1 MADNFQVNAVSGTPG
16 DTFAADEI
24 SAVKHPRVKVQW
36 GPDGTATDADDATN
50 SRLPVKVGDALPA
63 GTNNIGD
70 VDVLTSPG
78 TFAEDSAHAS
88 GNTGQFILGVR
99 NDALAGLTSTD
110 GDYSPVSVDNTGAVR
125 VIIQD
130 DLSIGSGIATD
141 DSAFTAGVST
151 GNPLM
156 GFATSDAVD
165 AGDVGVVAMTTT
177 RAMHVTLRDSVGDSA
192 MDDTNNAVRVNIVA
206 GAGSGGTAATDNSVF
221 TGGTTS
227 VTPIGAIF
235 DTTPPT
241 ITDGNVGAPRMNA
254 NRDLRFHAVDGAGD
268 SITDD
273 ANNAIRVNIVAGAG
287 SGGTAIA
294 DEAAFTEGSTS
305 FTPVGGVLNDTIAS
319 DPTEDQGAAFRITA
333 KRALHVNL
341 RSNGGADLTVTDG
354 SAAGT
359 IGLHALGT
367 DGTNAQIISTNTTGH
382 VNIADGGNSITVDG
396 SVSITGSVDTE
407 LPAAAALAD
416 NTANPTV
423 PGVGAFLMAFD
434 GTNWDRV
441 QTGAAATG
449 ALKVDGSAVTQP
461 ISGTVTANAGTG
473 TFAVGGVAAHDA
485 AVSGN
490 PVRIAGKANQNEPT
504 AVADGDTTDIWTDQ
518 QGRLVV
524 VQGFPANVAS
534 STHGPNTTTISSTTE
549 TTVATGVASNSIHVT
564 ELSCSNTSATITRVD
579 LRDGTAGTIRWSM
592 ALAASGGGFVQ
603 RFSPPWKL
611 TAANNLTAQLSA
623 AVTDVRVNVH
633 FFIAP

>member
-1 MADNFQVNAVSGTPG
+1 MADNFQVNAVTGSPG

-24 SAVKHPRVKVQW
+24 AAVKHPRVKVQW
-36 GPDGTATDADDATN
+36 GPDGTATDTDDATN
-50 SRLPVKVGDALPA
+50 ARLPVKVGDALPA

-70 VDVLTSPG
+70 VDIASAPTGASAIQVKLVDAAGDSVMDG
-78 TFAEDSAHAS
+78 T
-88 GNTGQFILGVR
+88 
-99 NDALAGLTSTD
+99 ND
-110 GDYSPVSVDNTGAVR
+110 AVR
-125 VIIQD
+125 VNIVAGGG
-130 DLSIGSGIATD
+130 GSSATD
-141 DSAFTAGVST
+141 DAAFTAGAGSGT
-151 GNPLM
+151 PMM
-156 GFATSDAVD
+156 GFVTADVVD
-165 AGDVGVVAMTTT
+165 SGDVGVVGMTTA
-177 RAMHVTLRDSVGDSA
+177 RSMHVTLRDSVGDSA

-235 DTTPPT
+235 DTTPPA

-341 RSNGGADLTVTDG
+341 RSNAGTELTVTDG

-449 ALKVDGSAVTQP
+449 SIKVDGSAATQP
-461 ISGTVTANAGTG
+461 VAGTVTANAGTG

-490 PVRIAGKANQNEPT
+490 PVRIAGKANQNEPA

-518 QGRLVV
+518 QGRIVTV
-524 VQGFPANVAS
+524 AGFPANVAA
-534 STHGPNTTTISSTTE
+534 STHGPNTSTLTSTTE
-549 TTVATGVASNSIHVT
+549 TTIVTGVSSNSIHVT
-564 ELSCSNTSATITRVD
+564 ELACSNTSATLSRVD
-579 LRDGTAGTIRWSM
+579 FRDGTAGTIRWSM
-592 ALAASGGGFVQ
+592 AAAANGGGFVQ

-611 TAANNLTAQLSA
+611 TAAANLTAQLSA

-633 FFIAP
+633 YFIAP